1 MGSVTRQSAAV
12 ETFVGD
18 RMSLSSA
25 AAHLSLGWEFYLEA
39 SRRAD
44 SEPLDSE
51 GRGREEQLDEILH
64 QMGSDAAFTPE
75 LCNRLNRLPWNRAKK
90 HRALRRRY
98 RMVFANKTVPDQHPC
113 ERLIA
118 EEAME
123 TIRRKLTVMQ
133 FEIES
138 RLSGGQTY
146 AIVTAVF
153 RQSPGV
159 LKMRVS
165 RWRREVRRTWD
176 DPK

>member
-1 MGSVTRQSAAV
+1 MGSVIRQSAAV

-51 GRGREEQLDEILH
+51 GWGREEQLDEILH

-98 RMVFANKTVPDQHPC
+98 RSWAVAKTVADAHPC
-113 ERLIA
+113 ERLIDL
-118 EEAME
+118 ESIES
-123 TIRRKLTVMQ
+123 IRRRLTAKQ
-133 FEIES
+133 FEVED
-138 RLSGGQTY
+138 RLSQGQTY
-146 AIVTAVF
+146 TAVAAVF
-153 RQSPGV
+153 QVSPGV

-165 RWRREVRRTWD
+165 RWRCEVRRISNTQL
-176 DPK
+176 